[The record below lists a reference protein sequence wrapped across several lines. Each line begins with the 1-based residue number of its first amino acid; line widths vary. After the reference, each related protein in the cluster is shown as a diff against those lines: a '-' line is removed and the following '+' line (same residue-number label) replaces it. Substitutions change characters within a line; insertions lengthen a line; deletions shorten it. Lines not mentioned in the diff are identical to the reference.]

1 MRLGKFIT
9 FEGGEG
15 AGKST
20 QVRRLAERLRAEGI
34 EAVVTR
40 EPGGAPVAEK
50 IRELVLSERPAAR
63 VTELLLF
70 AAARAEHIAVTIA
83 PALRRGAWVVCD
95 RYIDSTRVY
104 QGVLD
109 GIDEAFIRII
119 EQQTVAPW
127 FPDLTLILDVD
138 AETGME
144 RAQARGGLTR
154 YDAVDVGQ
162 HEQVR
167 KGFLAGAAAEPER
180 CLVID
185 GSGDEATVAEAVWSA
200 VSERLIAAAR

>member
-1 MRLGKFIT
+1 MKAGKFIT

-20 QVRRLAERLRAEGI
+20 QAQRLAERLRGAGLD
-34 EAVVTR
+34 VLVTR

-50 IRELVLSERPAAR
+50 IRDLVLSERPTAA

-95 RYIDSTRVY
+95 RYIDSSRVY
-104 QGVLD
+104 QGDLG
-109 GIDEAFIRII
+109 GIDRVFIDVI
-119 EQQTVAPW
+119 ERQTVAPW
-127 FPDLTLILDVD
+127 FPDLTLVLDVG
-138 AETGME
+138 AKIGMD
-144 RAQARGGLTR
+144 RAHSRGGLSR
-154 YDAVDVGQ
+154 FDAAGVAQ

-167 KGFLAGAAAEPER
+167 KGFLRLAAAEPER
-180 CLVID
+180 FVVI
-185 GSGDEATVAEAVWSA
+185 SGGDDEATVADAVWAA
-200 VSERLIAAAR
+200 VSKRLIATAK

>member
-1 MRLGKFIT
+1 MKAGKFIT

-20 QVRRLAERLRAEGI
+20 QAQRLAERLRGAGLDVI
-34 EAVVTR
+34 VTR

-50 IRELVLSERPAAR
+50 IRDLVLSERPAAA

-83 PALRRGAWVVCD
+83 PALSRGVWVVCD
-95 RYIDSTRVY
+95 RYIDSSRVY
-104 QGVLD
+104 QGDLG
-109 GIDEAFIRII
+109 GIDAGFIEAI

-127 FPDLTLILDVD
+127 YPDLTLVLDVG
-138 AETGME
+138 AETGMG
-144 RAQARGGLTR
+144 RAQTRGGLSR
-154 YDAVDVGQ
+154 FDAAEAAQ

-167 KGFLAGAAAEPER
+167 KGFLTLAAAEPER
-180 CLVID
+180 FLVINGGD
-185 GSGDEATVAEAVWSA
+185 DEATVADAVWAA
-200 VSERLIAAAR
+200 VSERLIATAK

>member
-1 MRLGKFIT
+1 MKAGKFIT

-20 QVRRLAERLRAEGI
+20 QAQRLAERLRGAGI
-34 EAVVTR
+34 DVLVTR

-50 IRELVLSERPAAR
+50 IRDLVLSERPAAA

-95 RYIDSTRVY
+95 RYIDSSRVY
-104 QGVLD
+104 QGDLG
-109 GIDEAFIRII
+109 GIDRAFIDAI
-119 EQQTVAPW
+119 ERQTVAPW
-127 FPDLTLILDVD
+127 YPDLTLVLDVG
-138 AETGME
+138 AEMGIN
-144 RAQARGGLTR
+144 RAHSRGGLSR
-154 YDAVDVGQ
+154 FDAAGVAQ

-167 KGFLAGAAAEPER
+167 KGFLALAAAEPER
-180 CLVID
+180 FLVIN
-185 GSGDEATVAEAVWSA
+185 GGEDEATVADAVWSA
-200 VSERLIAAAR
+200 VSKRLIATAG